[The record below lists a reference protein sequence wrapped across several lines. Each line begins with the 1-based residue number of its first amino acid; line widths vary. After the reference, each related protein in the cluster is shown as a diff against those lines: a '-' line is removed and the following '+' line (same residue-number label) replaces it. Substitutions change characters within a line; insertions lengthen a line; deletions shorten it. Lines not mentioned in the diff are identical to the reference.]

1 MGQSK
6 TASRLLLLLMVAKR
20 DHLPSM
26 DVTPQSQVLVTQVRA
41 LPDHMVSGDI
51 LFVLLSS
58 HLSHLSFL
66 HRALNKQSIPEL
78 SGICALATSS

>member
-51 LFVLLSS
+51 LFILLSS
-58 HLSHLSFL
+58 PVTFVLLT
-66 HRALNKQSIPEL
+66 QSPQQAEHP
-78 SGICALATSS
+78 

>member
-6 TASRLLLLLMVAKR
+6 TASRRLLLLMVAKR

-58 HLSHLSFL
+58 PVTFVLLT
-66 HRALNKQSIPEL
+66 QSPQQAEHP
-78 SGICALATSS
+78 